1 MALPKLN
8 VPQYSIKLPSTGE
21 HVNMRP
27 YLVKEEK
34 VLMIAL
40 ESNDIEQI
48 TEAVRNVILSCYDI
62 QGLDDL
68 TVFDIEYMFLQLR
81 GKSVG
86 EKMQIQVKCP
96 NGEGEENCGAL
107 TPIIVDVN
115 EIEIINADL
124 DRTIM
129 LDEQSGVGIRMRFPS
144 MELIGQ
150 LDPEKLTSID
160 GVMDLIVSC
169 VDQIFDEDN
178 VYDAKEQ
185 TKEEISEFIESLS
198 GEQFKL
204 VQAFFENVPAVYY
217 KTTYDCTKCGNNN
230 VFEVKGLNN
239 FFT

>member
-21 HVNMRP
+21 QINMRP

-48 TEAVRNVILSCYDI
+48 TKAVRDVILSCYDI

-86 EKMQIQVKCP
+86 EKMQIQVKCQH
-96 NGEGEENCGAL
+96 GEGEDECGAM
-107 TPIIVDVN
+107 TPIIIDVN
-115 EIEIINADL
+115 DIEIINADL

-129 LDEQSGVGIRMRFPS
+129 LDEQSGVGIQMRFPS
-144 MELIGQ
+144 MDVIGQ
-150 LDPEKLTSID
+150 LDPEKLNSVD

-185 TKEEISEFIESLS
+185 TKEELSEFIESLS
-198 GEQFKL
+198 GEQFKR
-204 VQAFFENVPAVYY
+204 VQTFFMDVPAVYY
-217 KTTYDCTKCGNNN
+217 KTSFDCTKCGTDN
-230 VFEVKGLNN
+230 VLELKGLNN